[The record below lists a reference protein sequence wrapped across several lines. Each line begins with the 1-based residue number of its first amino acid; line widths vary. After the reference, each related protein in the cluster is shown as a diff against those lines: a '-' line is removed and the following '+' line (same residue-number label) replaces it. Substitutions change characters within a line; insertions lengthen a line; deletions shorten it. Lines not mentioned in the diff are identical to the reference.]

1 MPDQNLTRCI
11 LSAALL
17 VATPSAHGAEPLR
30 GEQVFAERCAQCHSS
45 EVIEPKVA
53 GLAKLRPE
61 EIYRSLWSGIMRE
74 AAVGL
79 NDAERWAVARYLGGL
94 TPEKP
99 SAEVSNFCDAD
110 ALTQEG
116 VAGSWAAW
124 APDARNSRHLSGSG
138 LTAAQVARARLKW
151 AFVIPDTGSTT
162 NAGNQP
168 TVHGGRLY
176 VGSRSGFVFALDAR
190 SGCIHWLYR
199 PAAGVR
205 SAIVVD
211 GGRAIFADYENY
223 VYAVDS
229 ATGKLLW
236 RNKADE
242 QPSARVNGSVTV
254 HDGRVFVPV
263 STNQGFVNALDP
275 KLPCCTFQGTV
286 TAFDTGTG
294 SRLWQTRIVE
304 EPVRELGRSPSG
316 TMRYGPSGGSV
327 WSVPTVDARRGL
339 LYVGTSNQKTGPPIP
354 ESDAVVAL
362 DLHTGEKKWVRSF
375 APARFGGI
383 DIWNGGCV
391 GVFADPEEECPPE
404 NESLEGD
411 RDIGAPVVVQT
422 RSDGMEILLIASK
435 DGMLYAL
442 DPDRNGE
449 VIWEARVGRII
460 QIRGPSFGGVEH
472 GIASDSERAYVPIA
486 DIDVIENTAAGALV
500 AVDLGSGEIAWRADA
515 EDDWCEGKPFRCY
528 TSMTSPPTIAGAV
541 VFAGANDGVLRAY
554 DRKTGEIVWAFD
566 TVFRVEGVNGLSG
579 SGGSISRGGT
589 ALVDGM
595 FFQSS
600 GYGQGLGMPG
610 NVVFAFEYPSTPAA
624 VTSPRNP

>member
-11 LSAALL
+11 LAAALL
-17 VATPSAHGAEPLR
+17 VAAPPVHGAETLP
-30 GEQVFAERCAQCHSS
+30 GEQVFSERCAQCHSS

-53 GLAKLRPE
+53 GLAKLTPE
-61 EIYRSLWSGIMRE
+61 DIYRSLWSGVMRE

-99 SAEVSNFCDAD
+99 SAKVSNFCDAEAQTHD
-110 ALTQEG
+110 G

-138 LTAAQVARARLKW
+138 LTAAQVAHARLKW

-168 TVHGGRLY
+168 TVHDGRLY

-211 GGRAIFADYENY
+211 DGKAIFADYLNY
-223 VYAVDS
+223 VYAVEF
-229 ATGKLLW
+229 ATGKLIW

-242 QPSARVNGSVTV
+242 QPSARMNGSVTV
-254 HDGRVFVPV
+254 YDGKVFVPV

-304 EPVRELGRSPSG
+304 EPIRELGRSPTG

-327 WSVPTVDARRGL
+327 WSVPTVDARRRL
-339 LYVGTSNQKTGPPIP
+339 LYCDRGGLPAQVSATSICC
-354 ESDAVVAL
+354 VVAQA
-362 DLHTGEKKWVRSF
+362 VR
-375 APARFGGI
+375 
-383 DIWNGGCV
+383 
-391 GVFADPEEECPPE
+391 
-404 NESLEGD
+404 D
-411 RDIGAPVVVQT
+411 RDIGAPVVLQT
-422 RSDGMEILLIASK
+422 RSDGIEILLVASK

-442 DPDRNGE
+442 DPDQNGE
-449 VIWEARVGRII
+449 VIWETRVGRII

-472 GIASDSERAYVPIA
+472 GIAADAERAYVPIA

-500 AVDLGSGEIAWRADA
+500 PWTSAR
-515 EDDWCEGKPFRCY
+515 GK
-528 TSMTSPPTIAGAV
+528 SPGAPTRRTTGAK
-541 VFAGANDGVLRAY
+541 ASR
-554 DRKTGEIVWAFD
+554 IVA
-566 TVFRVEGVNGLSG
+566 TH
-579 SGGSISRGGT
+579 
-589 ALVDGM
+589 
-595 FFQSS
+595 
-600 GYGQGLGMPG
+600 P
-610 NVVFAFEYPSTPAA
+610 
-624 VTSPRNP
+624 